1 MPPAFKEQYSSTRV
15 ILDATEV
22 QCEASSSLVLQSS
35 TFSSYKSTNT
45 FKGLLGIS
53 PDGTVTFVSQLFTGS
68 ISDKECVEKSGFLKL
83 PFDDGDSI
91 MADKG
96 FKIEDDLK
104 QINVRLNIPP
114 FLRQGHFTSEEVKET
129 EAIASLRIHV
139 ERRIQRIKNFHI
151 FDRPISLSIAP
162 VASEIRQE
170 EITVAHAISIAL
182 ETWKLGP
189 VAGYPQATSQRV
201 AGRVFETPGL
211 Y

>member
-1 MPPAFKEQYSSTRV
+1 MYVHLAQLHLWLPRAAVDDAMPPAFKEQYSSTRV

-53 PDGTVTFVSQLFTGS
+53 PDGTVTFVTQLFTGS

-114 FLRQGHFTSEEVKET
+114 FLRQGHFTSEEIKET

-139 ERRIQRIKNFHI
+139 
-151 FDRPISLSIAP
+151 
-162 VASEIRQE
+162 
-170 EITVAHAISIAL
+170 
-182 ETWKLGP
+182 GP
-189 VAGYPQATSQRV
+189 YSTD
-201 AGRVFETPGL
+201 
-211 Y
+211 